1 MLRLLLVV
9 LLLVNGLLLAAQWGV
24 FGPPGGA
31 AGQREPE
38 RLLRQVRP
46 DAVQIVSAPAAS
58 AAQAALVASAPAS
71 NLAAAAAGAS
81 AAAAVAA
88 TTVAAT
94 ATPASALLPAAA
106 PAGPA
111 SQASAA
117 ASASAAHPASAVPA
131 AAPASKAGATPAPSS
146 AASAATAAST
156 RPVANSAAP
165 SCLQAGPFAAADAE
179 TAQRTLQNAGLPAG
193 SWQALTS
200 DGGGAYMVYMGRY
213 TDPKL
218 LQRKHD
224 ELARRKVVADDLRD
238 IPALQPGLSLGR
250 FETREDADAAL
261 ARFAKRGVRTARVL
275 TLQQAQA
282 QTLLRLPAADATL
295 RARVAGLRLPSGPGF
310 VACAAALP
318 VNAASAPR

>member
-1 MLRLLLVV
+1 MLRLLLLV
-9 LLLVNGLLLAAQWGV
+9 LLLVNALLLAAQWGV

-31 AGQREPE
+31 AAQREPA
-38 RLLRQVRP
+38 RLQRQVRP

-58 AAQAALVASAPAS
+58 AAQAALVASAPAA
-71 NLAAAAAGAS
+71 NLAAAAAAAATSTAAS
-81 AAAAVAA
+81 AV
-88 TTVAAT
+88 
-94 ATPASALLPAAA
+94 LPVAA

-117 ASASAAHPASAVPA
+117 APPAHQARAVPA
-131 AAPASKAGATPAPSS
+131 AALASSAGATPAPS
-146 AASAATAAST
+146 SAATAAST

-165 SCLQAGPFAAADAE
+165 GCLQAGPFAAADAE
-179 TAQRTLQNAGLPAG
+179 TAQRTLQGAGLPAG

-200 DGGGAYMVYMGRY
+200 DGGGVYMVYMGRY

-295 RARVAGLRLPSGPGF
+295 RTRLAGLRLPSGPGF
-310 VACAAALP
+310 VACAAAAP
-318 VNAASAPR
+318 ASAASAAR

>member
-1 MLRLLLVV
+1 MLRLLLLV
-9 LLLVNGLLLAAQWGV
+9 LLLVNALLLAAQWGV

-31 AGQREPE
+31 AAQREPA
-38 RLLRQVRP
+38 RLQRQVRP

-58 AAQAALVASAPAS
+58 AAQAALVASAPAA
-71 NLAAAAAGAS
+71 NLAAAAAAAATSTAAS
-81 AAAAVAA
+81 AV
-88 TTVAAT
+88 
-94 ATPASALLPAAA
+94 LPVAA

-117 ASASAAHPASAVPA
+117 APPAHQARAVPA
-131 AAPASKAGATPAPSS
+131 AALASSAGATPAPSS
-146 AASAATAAST
+146 AASASSAATAAST

-165 SCLQAGPFAAADAE
+165 GCLQAGPFAAADAE
-179 TAQRTLQNAGLPAG
+179 TAQRTLQGAGLPAG

-200 DGGGAYMVYMGRY
+200 DGGGVYMVYMGRY

-295 RARVAGLRLPSGPGF
+295 RTRLAGLRLPSGPGF
-310 VACAAALP
+310 VACAAAAP
-318 VNAASAPR
+318 ASAASAAR